1 MLSFPTLATI
11 CCPRHRRHSLSPP
24 SSTARCHQVIKPS
37 LSATIVDL
45 ETTTIKLLQ
54 PPPPSLTKNMKTNT
68 QRESNTLE
76 QQKVKIK
83 TQRREERGEL
93 SGGEVCARI
102 EGSVGCNERLGGG
115 GGGDELRGGVQRQ
128 VSETWSSSP

>member
-1 MLSFPTLATI
+1 MSETFIDGSLAKKRESIYKGECLACQSQLFLQQSRMARTNLG
-11 CCPRHRRHSLSPP
+11 SLPYP
-24 SSTARCHQVIKPS
+24 SSLLWKARAK
-37 LSATIVDL
+37 
-45 ETTTIKLLQ
+45 
-54 PPPPSLTKNMKTNT
+54 
-68 QRESNTLE
+68 ESNRL
-76 QQKVKIK
+76 
-83 TQRREERGEL
+83 TQTVREERGEL